1 MVLGRHRAPPHHG
14 PMTRDPDRL
23 VTGRF
28 LLVCVSTFAF
38 FMAVGINLP
47 VLPRF
52 IKGPLGGSDLAVGIT
67 VTSLS
72 IAAIFARPLLGRV
85 GRRHGQRRL
94 MIGGATLAAGAF
106 ALCATVHALV
116 PLIVL
121 RVFAGFGDAALF
133 VGAATIIS
141 ELSPSNRRAEGA
153 AYLSVAVFIGL
164 GVGPFVGDSLQRG
177 GHFALAFLIAAA
189 CDAIAAVLALLV
201 QQPAGLVSSSRAKLR
216 ILHPAGL
223 RTGAVLAL
231 VMTGFAGWSTFVALR
246 ADQLHVGAGTFF
258 AIYSFTVLVLRV
270 TCARLPERIGLGRV
284 AFVAIGLCGVGL
296 LLMGI
301 VNGVEGMVIGT
312 IVMSFGIAFY
322 YPSLMAITL
331 NSVVDGDRAAVVPTF
346 TMFFEV
352 GSVAG
357 GLALGPVA
365 NFFGYRAVFV
375 TGGLLALADLALLWV
390 VVLVPRQNA
399 LRRAVPRVI
408 G

>member
-1 MVLGRHRAPPHHG
+1 MSPERE
-14 PMTRDPDRL
+14 RL

-28 LLVCVSTFAF
+28 LLVCIATFAF

-52 IKGPLGGSDLAVGIT
+52 IKGPLGGSDLAVGVT

-72 IAAIFARPLLGRV
+72 VAAIFARPLLGAV

-94 MIGGATLAAGAF
+94 MIGGATLAAVAF

-116 PLIVL
+116 ALIAL
-121 RVFAGFGDAALF
+121 RIFAGFGDAALF

-141 ELSPSNRRAEGA
+141 ELSPPNRRAEGA
-153 AYLSVAVFIGL
+153 AYFSVAVFIGL
-164 GVGPFVGDSLQRG
+164 GVGPFIGDMLQRG
-177 GHFALAFLIAAA
+177 GHFAVAFLIAAA
-189 CDAIAAVLALLV
+189 CDLVAAALALLV
-201 QQPAGLVSSSRAKLR
+201 QQPPELLVPTGGRPR

-223 RTGAVLAL
+223 RTGVVLAV

-246 ADQLHVGAGTFF
+246 ADELHVGAGLFF
-258 AIYSFTVLVLRV
+258 ALYSFAVLVLRV
-270 TCARLPERIGLGRV
+270 TCARLPERLGLGRV
-284 AFVAIGLCGVGL
+284 AFVAIGLCGVGMV
-296 LLMGI
+296 LMGA
-301 VNGVEGMVIGT
+301 VDGVTGMVIGT
-312 IVMSFGIAFY
+312 LVMSVGIAFY

-331 NSVVDGDRAAVVPTF
+331 NSVVDGERAAVVPTF

-352 GSVAG
+352 GSAAG

-365 NFFGYRAVFV
+365 DFLGYRAVFL
-375 TGGLLALADLALLWV
+375 TGGVLALADLALLWT

-399 LRRAVPRVI
+399 LRATVARAV